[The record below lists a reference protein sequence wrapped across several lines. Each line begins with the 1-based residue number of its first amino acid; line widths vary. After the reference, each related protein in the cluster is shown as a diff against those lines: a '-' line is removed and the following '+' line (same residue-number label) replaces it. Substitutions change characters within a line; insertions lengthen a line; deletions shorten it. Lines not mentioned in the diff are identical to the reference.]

1 MACKF
6 RFHKFRQ
13 SIVCLLLVCAAYVAQ
28 SRAAETSFT
37 LKVVGGDAPHVE
49 VRGEVET
56 ANQKWVFVNEYAGVT
71 KLDERIEGMEFSTAA
86 GGRAESRKIAS
97 GRYETLTAAN
107 RIAYRVRLSSPRV
120 MSDAAHVSWIDGARG
135 VLMLNDVL
143 PQGLENARVEF
154 ELPQGWKIY
163 SSSFKTRIVANE
175 VDEGREFHGRNR
187 REVEDAVFAV
197 GANLRVENQAA
208 ANGNILC
215 IVDGEWAFDD
225 RDVTRAVKAV
235 IDGHRGVTGDLPGE
249 RAALMLMP
257 FAQSATSQRWSAET
271 RGTSIL
277 LMMGRQGSRAAG
289 LTQLENVLAHET
301 FHLWLPNNL
310 NLQGDYA
317 WFYEG
322 FTLYRAL
329 RAGVETGTLNFQDYL
344 NAVARAVTIYE
355 AAEARRS
362 VKDSLVAASSARW
375 RDADAAALVYSKAM
389 VVACLYDLEVGW
401 QSNNKRG
408 LDDVFRALA
417 QRHDLSKPPVEANRA
432 VVAVLDEMYQSSE
445 FSRRFITA
453 ATSDLKLEF
462 AKFGL
467 QVASSGASVRL
478 SVNPQL
484 SKKQRRLL
492 QRIGMR

>member
-1 MACKF
+1 MVCKF
-6 RFHKFRQ
+6 RFRKLRQ
-13 SIVCLLLVCAAYVAQ
+13 GVICLLFFCAACVAQ

-37 LKVVGGDAPHVE
+37 LKIVAGDAPHVE

-56 ANQKWVFVNEYAGVT
+56 AIQKWVFVNEYAGVT
-71 KLDERIEGMEFSTAA
+71 KLDERIEGMEFSTA
-86 GGRAESRKIAS
+86 GERAAFRKTAP
-97 GRYETLTAAN
+97 GRYETVTAAN

-120 MSDAAHVSWIDGARG
+120 MNDAAHVSWIEKARG
-135 VLMLNDVL
+135 VVMLNDVL
-143 PQGLENARVEF
+143 PQGLENARVKF
-154 ELPQGWKIY
+154 ELPRGWKIY
-163 SSSFKTRIVANE
+163 SSSFKTGIVAKE
-175 VDEGREFHGRNR
+175 AGEEREFRGDNR

-197 GANLRVENQAA
+197 GANLRVEKQAA

-215 IVDGEWAFDD
+215 IVDGEWTFDD
-225 RDVTRAVKAV
+225 RDVMRAVKV
-235 IDGHRGVTGDLPGE
+235 MIDEHRGVTGDLPGE

-257 FAQSATSQRWSAET
+257 FAQSATAQRWSAET
-271 RGTSIL
+271 RGTNIL
-277 LMMGRQGSRAAG
+277 LMMGQQGSRGAG
-289 LTQLENVLAHET
+289 LAQLENVLAHET

-322 FTLYRAL
+322 FTIYRAV
-329 RAGVETGTLNFQDYL
+329 RVGVETGTLNFQDYL

-355 AAEARRS
+355 AAEARRT
-362 VKDSLVAASSARW
+362 VKDSLVAASLVRW
-375 RDADAAALVYSKAM
+375 RDVDAAALVYSKAM

-401 QSNNKRG
+401 QSNDKRG
-408 LDDVFRALA
+408 LDDVFRLLA
-417 QRHDLSKPPVEANRA
+417 QRHEMSKTPVEANRA
-432 VVAVLDEMYQSSE
+432 VIAVLDETYQSSE
-445 FSRRFITA
+445 FTRRFITA

-467 QVASSGASVRL
+467 QVTSSGANVRL

-484 SKKQRRLL
+484 SKRQRRLL